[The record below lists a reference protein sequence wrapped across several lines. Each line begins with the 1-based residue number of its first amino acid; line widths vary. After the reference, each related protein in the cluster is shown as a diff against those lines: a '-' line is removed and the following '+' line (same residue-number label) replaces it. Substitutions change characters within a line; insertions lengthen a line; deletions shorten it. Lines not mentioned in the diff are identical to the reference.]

1 MGEPNIYCK
10 KNSLTG
16 GNVYG
21 KKELRWTKIYT
32 EKGRFG
38 RQNVHYK
45 KQLSWTKYV
54 LEKVI

>member
-16 GNVYG
+16 ENVYG

-32 EKGRFG
+32 EKGSFG

-45 KQLSWTKYV
+45 KQLS
-54 LEKVI
+54 